1 MALRRVDGRVGDVSL
16 VGVGVLVRWGV
27 GGDEFG
33 AGGEVEV
40 GEDGESLGS
49 VEEKRKKRSSK
60 ISIPERVR

>member
-1 MALRRVDGRVGDVSL
+1 VALGRINGRVGDVSL
-16 VGVGVLVRWGV
+16 VGVGILVRWGV

-49 VEEKRKKRSSK
+49 VEGNAEDEGLRSALKK
-60 ISIPERVR
+60 E